1 MTDREREDVLLNQA
15 VKRGLLDAEDV
26 STLRSMP
33 PKVGSTLRYGPRLD
47 RLVEQGKLSEGQLER
62 LSAELTAFERTL
74 DGRAESIPSVPQL
87 EKVSVQLPPW
97 LAQWSQYEVL
107 GLLGQGGMGMVYR
120 ARDRRLSR
128 EVALKFI
135 SVTDDQ
141 LRKRFL
147 TEARAQARLNHEFIC
162 KVFEVGEVQG
172 HPYIAM
178 ELVQGKPLST
188 IHRSLNREQKLTLVR
203 DISHAVHTA
212 HSLGIIHRD
221 LKPANVMIVEKED
234 GSLRPVVMD
243 FGLARDQS
251 SEEHLTMTGM
261 VMGTPAYMS
270 PEQAQGEISR
280 IDRRSDVYSLGAM
293 LYELLSGQL
302 PFAGATT
309 VAMILQVIQQEPPPL
324 RKVNAEIPID
334 LDTIVAKAMAKEIQR
349 RYDTARALAEDLER
363 FLNGEPILA
372 RKASILY
379 VAYKRAQKHKAVVAV
394 SILCVMSVMALLLVF
409 VRGRVLAARERERT
423 NRQAALSQ
431 QLGQDITQM
440 ELFMRAAYM
449 LPAHDIRRESAV
461 VRDRMRRITE
471 QLNTLEADLRGP
483 AHYALGRGHQ
493 VLQEYEEARKQLET
507 SLSVGYDRPEVHYTL
522 GLVLGQ
528 LYQKGIVESRNE
540 VDPQRRK
547 KQRMKLDAELLTA
560 TRTHLEKSAGTQLD
574 SAKLVE
580 GWLHYY
586 QDNEQKAR
594 QAAQAAQADAPWD
607 YQPVLLQLTIARRK
621 ADSLYF
627 QGKVSEA
634 ATTDRQVEALLDQ
647 LTEMARSLPIV
658 YYARVGYL
666 RDRLFQDLFEHR
678 DMDSRVDSLMAAL
691 DRLRVVS
698 PHSTYVFTEK
708 AAAYAYFARQ
718 KLVRGEDPRP
728 VAKQAEVALAEA
740 EQAGVPSG
748 QLVILRNNI
757 LLALAAYEERIG
769 EDPRPHLR
777 QAEAVLEQTIG
788 KEQLAMFLWNDLCAT
803 KCELARQETL
813 HGQSASD
820 MLRSGLAAC
829 KHAIDLLPDIHVG
842 YLNQACL
849 HREEARAQLVLGQP
863 VNVKPGLDAL
873 TLATQRKPGDAEIL
887 MEEITLHMLEARS
900 LAARKQSPLGALQA
914 AQRVLD
920 TLAKSFPGIHPF
932 YVLSAELLRT
942 KLDTAKESVS
952 EAALQAGVALID
964 EGLRKHPNDP
974 DLRLGKANTLLFAAE
989 AKKGQDAR
997 TDLTA
1002 ALTLLDSVRPMLGQR
1017 AEFLTLETRAQFLR
1031 ATIGKNRS

>member
-1 MTDREREDVLLNQA
+1 
-15 VKRGLLDAEDV
+15 
-26 STLRSMP
+26 
-33 PKVGSTLRYGPRLD
+33 
-47 RLVEQGKLSEGQLER
+47 
-62 LSAELTAFERTL
+62 
-74 DGRAESIPSVPQL
+74 
-87 EKVSVQLPPW
+87 
-97 LAQWSQYEVL
+97 
-107 GLLGQGGMGMVYR
+107 
-120 ARDRRLSR
+120 
-128 EVALKFI
+128 
-135 SVTDDQ
+135 
-141 LRKRFL
+141 
-147 TEARAQARLNHEFIC
+147 
-162 KVFEVGEVQG
+162 
-172 HPYIAM
+172 
-178 ELVQGKPLST
+178 
-188 IHRSLNREQKLTLVR
+188 
-203 DISHAVHTA
+203 
-212 HSLGIIHRD
+212 
-221 LKPANVMIVEKED
+221 
-234 GSLRPVVMD
+234 
-243 FGLARDQS
+243 
-251 SEEHLTMTGM
+251 
-261 VMGTPAYMS
+261 
-270 PEQAQGEISR
+270 
-280 IDRRSDVYSLGAM
+280 
-293 LYELLSGQL
+293 
-302 PFAGATT
+302 
-309 VAMILQVIQQEPPPL
+309 
-324 RKVNAEIPID
+324 
-334 LDTIVAKAMAKEIQR
+334 
-349 RYDTARALAEDLER
+349 
-363 FLNGEPILA
+363 
-372 RKASILY
+372 
-379 VAYKRAQKHKAVVAV
+379 
-394 SILCVMSVMALLLVF
+394 MALLLVF

-748 QLVILRNNI
+748 QLVILRNTINDSMLVEHQSRLPARGI
-757 LLALAAYEERIG
+757 L
-769 EDPRPHLR
+769 P
-777 QAEAVLEQTIG
+777 
-788 KEQLAMFLWNDLCAT
+788 
-803 KCELARQETL
+803 
-813 HGQSASD
+813 
-820 MLRSGLAAC
+820 
-829 KHAIDLLPDIHVG
+829 
-842 YLNQACL
+842 
-849 HREEARAQLVLGQP
+849 EARLLVANGSSQP
-863 VNVKPGLDAL
+863 M
-873 TLATQRKPGDAEIL
+873 R
-887 MEEITLHMLEARS
+887 
-900 LAARKQSPLGALQA
+900 SPLCPAL
-914 AQRVLD
+914 L
-920 TLAKSFPGIHPF
+920 
-932 YVLSAELLRT
+932 
-942 KLDTAKESVS
+942 
-952 EAALQAGVALID
+952 
-964 EGLRKHPNDP
+964 
-974 DLRLGKANTLLFAAE
+974 
-989 AKKGQDAR
+989 
-997 TDLTA
+997 
-1002 ALTLLDSVRPMLGQR
+1002 
-1017 AEFLTLETRAQFLR
+1017 
-1031 ATIGKNRS
+1031 